1 VLPDKFTLTARS
13 RVSNV
18 VYYRQK
24 ATGVWGP
31 WAIDGAAD
39 YVNVTGDTMTGALAI
54 SSTTPSTSSTT
65 GALTVAGGVGVAH
78 GITSGYDITAT
89 QTYSGFPNRGSIV
102 FGNSGKY
109 LHYSDSSNYF
119 LLGGARLFVSDA
131 TASTSPTTGSLTL
144 AGGAG
149 IGGAIWCNAVN
160 INNWTMPANSAAL
173 RIGSNNANGAS
184 IVTRPSAD
192 GGTAMQF
199 ENFNGGIV
207 GSIGTSASNTSF
219 NTSSDMRLKDDL
231 KSFDAGNIVD
241 DTNVYDFAWKST
253 GERSYGVIAQ
263 QAQEVYPAAVT
274 YEQKQ
279 DWWGIDY
286 SKYVP
291 VILQELKA
299 LRARVA
305 ELEGR
310 TDTKPPP
317 S

>member
-1 VLPDKFTLTARS
+1 
-13 RVSNV
+13 
-18 VYYRQK
+18 
-24 ATGVWGP
+24 
-31 WAIDGAAD
+31 
-39 YVNVTGDTMTGALAI
+39 
-54 SSTTPSTSSTT
+54 
-65 GALTVAGGVGVAH
+65 
-78 GITSGYDITAT
+78 
-89 QTYSGFPNRGSIV
+89 
-102 FGNSGKY
+102 
-109 LHYSDSSNYF
+109 
-119 LLGGARLFVSDA
+119 
-131 TASTSPTTGSLTL
+131 
-144 AGGAG
+144 
-149 IGGAIWCNAVN
+149 
-160 INNWTMPANSAAL
+160 
-173 RIGSNNANGAS
+173 
-184 IVTRPSAD
+184 
-192 GGTAMQF
+192 MQF

-305 ELEGR
+305 ELEGK